1 MSNFFNNGQ
10 RMPNIFERARAYD
23 NWNEGNFPPQ
33 EDGYEETY
41 KTLSNDEKS
50 FVFKH
55 PTLAYKFN
63 KNENKARSAVEH
75 IPDKEY
81 VYGD

>member
-10 RMPNIFERARAYD
+10 RIPNIFERARAYD
-23 NWNEGNFPPQ
+23 NWNEGDFQPQ
-33 EDGYEETY
+33 EDGYEDTY
-41 KTLSNDEKS
+41 NTLSNDEKS

-63 KNENKARSAVEH
+63 KNAKKQKELEEN
-75 IPDKEY
+75 
-81 VYGD
+81 